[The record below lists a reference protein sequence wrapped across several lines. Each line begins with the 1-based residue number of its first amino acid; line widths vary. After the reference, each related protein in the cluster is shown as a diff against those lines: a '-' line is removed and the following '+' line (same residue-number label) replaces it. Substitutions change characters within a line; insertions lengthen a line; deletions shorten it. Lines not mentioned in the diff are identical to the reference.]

1 MRIKLFAIFV
11 ILMALV
17 GYLQF
22 QYDAHTDYFAEK
34 NVFVTLPSGQ
44 TLKILS
50 FGFQDLVADML
61 YIWSIQ
67 FYSTYN
73 LSNRFDYLEHIYN
86 VITDLAP
93 QYKEVYIVG
102 SWIMALEAK
111 DIEMAL
117 RLLEKGSRNI
127 KDEWF
132 FYYEAAFYAYK
143 DLKDYDRAVEYFK
156 KAAERPG
163 APPRIKRREAHVV
176 YLKEDLAQAYAMWM
190 DIYKN
195 AKTILEK
202 DAGFKHL
209 YQIKFE
215 LDKKML
221 EKKLEIYKQRYG
233 HYPMDLSYLV
243 RVGLLEKI
251 PLDFTG
257 KSYIYNPKKGK
268 ITAIRM
274 FKWKRR

>member
-11 ILMALV
+11 ILMVLV

-22 QYDAHTDYFAEK
+22 EYDSHTDYLAEK
-34 NVFVTLPSGQ
+34 NVFVTMPSGK

-93 QYKEVYIVG
+93 QYTEVYIVG
-102 SWIMALEAK
+102 SWIMALEAE
-111 DIEMAL
+111 DIEMAI

-127 KDEWF
+127 KDEWI

-163 APPRIKRREAHVV
+163 APPRIKRRQAHVV
-176 YLKEDLAQAYAMWM
+176 YLKEDLTQAYAMWM
-190 DIYKN
+190 EIYKN
-195 AKTILEK
+195 AKTIIER

-215 LDKKML
+215 MDKKML
-221 EKKLEIYKQRYG
+221 ENKLEIFKQRYG
-233 HYPMDLSYLV
+233 RCPMDLSSLV
-243 RVGLLEKI
+243 RAGLLEKI

-257 KSYIYNPKKGK
+257 KSYIYNPGKGK
-268 ITAIRM
+268 IKAIRM
-274 FKWKRR
+274 FEWKRR